1 MAERLMANV
10 RKNASSGAFFCANP
24 CVFQIF
30 VVLLQRILTFES
42 TILFLL
48 VTFESKKQHN
58 Y

>member
-1 MAERLMANV
+1 MENLLIFKKNDYFP
-10 RKNASSGAFFCANP
+10 RKS

-30 VVLLQRILTFES
+30 VVPLQRILTFES
-42 TILFLL
+42 TIWFLL